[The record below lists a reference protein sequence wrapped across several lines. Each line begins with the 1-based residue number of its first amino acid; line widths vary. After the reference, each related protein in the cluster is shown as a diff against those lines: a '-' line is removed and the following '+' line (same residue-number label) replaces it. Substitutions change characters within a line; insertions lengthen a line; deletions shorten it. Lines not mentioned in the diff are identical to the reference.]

1 MRYRRSGS
9 IGGNGFGKPRTPR
22 YRWECGCSDPPV
34 LLARYEPGGH
44 IEIKVRDRFYYMAS
58 GCVQAICPKC
68 GTAHILDLRSP
79 ESGPDPLPVIGA
91 DPGNGWG

>member
-1 MRYRRSGS
+1 MINRRN
-9 IGGNGFGKPRTPR
+9 GGLGDRSRSPRF
-22 YRWECGCSDPPV
+22 RWECRCSDPPV

-68 GTAHILDLRSP
+68 GGAHILDLRP
-79 ESGPDPLPVIGA
+79 PDRGPDNERLARNWIK
-91 DPGNGWG
+91 

>member
-1 MRYRRSGS
+1 MRYRRNGDVYA
-9 IGGNGFGKPRTPR
+9 GGRPRSPR
-22 YRWECGCSDPPV
+22 YRWECGC
-34 LLARYEPGGH
+34 
-44 IEIKVRDRFYYMAS
+44 RDRFYYMAA

-79 ESGPDPLPVIGA
+79 ERGPEPLPVVGV